1 MSRYSSLQKE
11 KTHQK
16 IVSTASKMFRKSGYS
31 NSGVQKVMRAVGLTR
46 GGFYAHFGSKDDLF
60 IEAISHALEN
70 MRKYWLQG
78 IKGNKTK
85 EDLSQIITRYISPLH
100 RDNPDKGC
108 ALPNLAVEVGRS
120 GKKVR
125 RHFEEE
131 FLKNLKEID
140 KRLPLAKNKNE
151 QEQILSFMSLSVG
164 SIILSRA
171 VFSPELSNLILQSGQ
186 NLSFQIFK

>member
-70 MRKYWLQG
+70 MRKYWLEG

-85 EDLSQIITRYISPLH
+85 EDLSQIIARYLSPLH

-125 RHFEEE
+125 RLFEEE
-131 FLKNLKEID
+131 FLKNLKEIE

-151 QEQILSFMSLSVG
+151 QEQMLSFMSLCVG

-171 VFSPELSNLILQSGQ
+171 VFNPELSRSILESGR

>member
-125 RHFEEE
+125 RLFEEE
-131 FLKNLKEID
+131 FLKNLKEIE

>member
-125 RHFEEE
+125 RLFEEE
-131 FLKNLKEID
+131 FLKNLKEIE

-151 QEQILSFMSLSVG
+151 QEQMLSFMSLSVG